1 MSFNFFF
8 KKKEQN
14 LFRDLV
20 DFHNHILP
28 AIDDGSKSVTQ
39 SLKMLDLFMDLG
51 IQSLIASPHIY
62 RDLYPNTPKN
72 IAKSYE
78 TLKEKAKNYNF
89 PVKGYGAEYL
99 VDDFFLENLKK
110 NTPLL
115 CCFEQHVLVE
125 IPFFSTT
132 RLLEQAHFTMQHM
145 EYTAILAHPERYAYL
160 EEASLKNLKSRGLKT
175 QLNALSL
182 FGYYGPEIK
191 KKASRWL
198 IKGLYDFVGTDAH
211 NEHQLNALKNLQL
224 NKKQLSAWRK
234 VSELHSDQITI

>member
-28 AIDDGSKSVTQ
+28 AIDDGSKSVAQ
-39 SLKMLDLFMDLG
+39 SLKMLNLFMDLG

-62 RDLYPNTPKN
+62 RDLYPNTPN
-72 IAKSYE
+72 SIAKSFE
-78 TLKEKAKNYNF
+78 TFKEKANHYKF

-99 VDDFFLENLKK
+99 VDEFFLENLKK
-110 NTPLL
+110 NIPLL
-115 CCFEQHVLVE
+115 CCFERNVLVE

-132 RLLEQAHFTMQHM
+132 KLLEQAHFTMQNM

-182 FGYYGPEIK
+182 FGYYGPDIK

-198 IKGLYDFVGTDAH
+198 VKGLYDFVGTDAH
-211 NEHQLNALKNLQL
+211 NEHQLKALKNLQL
-224 NKKQLSAWRK
+224 NKKQLFAWEK
-234 VSELHSDQITI
+234 VCEIQSDLIII